1 MKFRLC
7 KNEENKYNHQ
17 FVELKNYLKS
27 TFLVNSI
34 IGIIVGF
41 SLISIKFPNEFKNLV
56 VNFKYASS
64 ACFDDY
70 ENLSD
75 EEKNSYVSDAYLKI
89 INNSDEFND
98 KMKNELVKVSYFL
111 NDWGYLYDISDLI
124 NLESRLSTVEYEYKE
139 QVDAERKNVVGQ
151 YIPSTNSIVTSNID
165 ALSHEASHLIVGS
178 SNPLYNDFVRESITS
193 SLDMEYYD
201 TDSYSKIMR
210 SQILLLGEIVGEE
223 NLIKTYI
230 SGEGLEELISKCSSD
245 NECRNL
251 LSLFDKELHFWKNKT
266 TYGDLMNYV
275 KINRDINVILK
286 DMWEKKYNKKINE
299 DVIAN
304 VVYNSCF
311 YDSRYELNSTLF
323 YKDTFSFQYAN
334 KVDITMDVDDRDYV
348 ISEFSDYF
356 NINIDNGSS
365 KKR

>member
-17 FVELKNYLKS
+17 VVYLKKYLKHI
-27 TFLVNSI
+27 FGYSI
-34 IGIIVGF
+34 IGGIIAF
-41 SLISIKFPNEFKNLV
+41 SLIDIIKNFSDYQNLI

-64 ACFDDY
+64 IYFSWYAKLSKEDK
-70 ENLSD
+70 NLC
-75 EEKNSYVSDAYLKI
+75 VSDIYLGI
-89 INNSDEFND
+89 VNNSSAFSEEV
-98 KMKNELVKVSYFL
+98 KEELVEVSYFL
-111 NDWGYLYDISDLI
+111 KDYGYLYEIDDLV
-124 NLESRLSTVEYEYKE
+124 NLEKRLSTVQCQKMEVEKDGN
-139 QVDAERKNVVGQ
+139 VDNVAKYNFGDN
-151 YIPSTNSIVTSNID
+151 IISSSNIESF
-165 ALSHEASHLIVGS
+165 SHEVSHLIVGS

-210 SQILLLGEIVGEE
+210 SQVLLLGEILGRED
-223 NLIKTYI
+223 LIKTYI

>member
-56 VNFKYASS
+56 VNIKYASS
-64 ACFDDY
+64 ACLDDY

-139 QVDAERKNVVGQ
+139 QVDAEHKNVVGQ

-165 ALSHEASHLIVGS
+165 TLSHEASHLIVGS
-178 SNPLYNDFVRESITS
+178 SNSFYNDFVRESITS
-193 SLDMEYYD
+193 SLDVEYYD

-210 SQILLLGEIVGEE
+210 SQVLLLGEILGRED
-223 NLIKTYI
+223 LIKTYI

-275 KINRDINVILK
+275 KINRDINVMLK

-356 NINIDNGSS
+356 KINIDNGSS

>member
-56 VNFKYASS
+56 VNIKYASS
-64 ACFDDY
+64 ACLDDY

-111 NDWGYLYDISDLI
+111 NDWAYLYDISDLI

-139 QVDAERKNVVGQ
+139 QVDAEHKNVVGQ

-165 ALSHEASHLIVGS
+165 TLSHEASHLIVGS
-178 SNPLYNDFVRESITS
+178 SNSFYNDFVRESITS
-193 SLDMEYYD
+193 SLDVEYYD

-210 SQILLLGEIVGEE
+210 SQVLLLGEILGRED
-223 NLIKTYI
+223 LIKTYI

-275 KINRDINVILK
+275 KINRDINVMLK

-356 NINIDNGSS
+356 KINIDNGSS

>member
-64 ACFDDY
+64 IYFSRY
-70 ENLSD
+70 KELSKED
-75 EEKNSYVSDAYLKI
+75 KDLYVSNVYLDI
-89 INNSDEFND
+89 INNNSEFSEEA
-98 KMKNELVKVSYFL
+98 KEELVEVSYFL
-111 NDWGYLYDISDLI
+111 KDYGYLYEIDDLV
-124 NLESRLSTVEYEYKE
+124 NLEVRLSTVQCQKREPEKHGSVESVASYE
-139 QVDAERKNVVGQ
+139 
-151 YIPSTNSIVTSNID
+151 STNNIISFSNIE
-165 ALSHEASHLIVGS
+165 SFPHEVSHLIVGS
-178 SNPLYNDFVRESITS
+178 SNSFYNDFVRESITS

-210 SQILLLGEIVGEE
+210 SQVLLLGEIVGEE

-275 KINRDINVILK
+275 KINRDINVMLK

-311 YDSRYELNSTLF
+311 HDSRYELNSTLF
-323 YKDTFSFQYAN
+323 YKNTFSFQYAN